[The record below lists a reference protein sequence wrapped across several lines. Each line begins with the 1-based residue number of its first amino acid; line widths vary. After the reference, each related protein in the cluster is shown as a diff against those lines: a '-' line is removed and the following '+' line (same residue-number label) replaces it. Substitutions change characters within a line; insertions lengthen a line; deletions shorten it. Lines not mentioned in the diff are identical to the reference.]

1 MTTAVQNDR
10 LRQRFQKWDVN
21 GNGVVERSDY
31 EAEAMRIL
39 QSFGEPPSSPKGR
52 ALMDAY
58 LGMFDQMA
66 RATGSQEIAEDQFV
80 DYIESQMFGR
90 GEAGFNRVLRPTIQ
104 AIVNLCDTDG
114 DGEVSP
120 SEFNRWM
127 KAVGVP
133 ESQATQ
139 AFRQLDK
146 DGSGNLSTDEL
157 IEAVRD
163 FHAGTLDVPLL
174 GGR

>member
-21 GNGVVERSDY
+21 RNGVVERSDY
-31 EAEAMRIL
+31 EAEAKRIL
-39 QSFGEPPSSPKGR
+39 QAFGEPPTSPKGR

-58 LGMFDQMA
+58 LGMFDQMS
-66 RATGSQEIAEDQFV
+66 RAVGAEEIAEDQFV
-80 DYIESQMFGR
+80 DYVESQMFEQGD
-90 GEAGFNRVLRPTIQ
+90 AGFNRVLRPTIT

-120 SEFNRWM
+120 NEFSRWL

-133 ESQATQ
+133 ESQAAQ

-146 DGSGNLSTDEL
+146 DGSGNLSADEL
-157 IEAVRD
+157 VEAVRD